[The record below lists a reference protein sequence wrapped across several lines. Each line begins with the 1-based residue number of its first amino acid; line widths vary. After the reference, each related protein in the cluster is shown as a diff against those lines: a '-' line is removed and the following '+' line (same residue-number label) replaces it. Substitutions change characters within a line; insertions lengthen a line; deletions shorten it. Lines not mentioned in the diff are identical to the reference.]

1 VRSKET
7 ETHKLSACYAS
18 VSILVLASAML
29 PSSTVAQTLLN
40 ASDLIKS
47 EDYPAG
53 SMNRGEEGIAA
64 YELSFKNGRQANCRI
79 TSSSGFEELDS
90 ATCRLVMERSSFD
103 MSTLTKGKWPYYYN
117 RVRWSIRP
125 GEPRLPSGG
134 LFASASVS
142 RVDPDKN
149 RCQYSDGVVQF
160 VHTFSPCIQAA
171 VVPNQQSVIRVT
183 GKRDPSQQNAMPV
196 TIAPVAVRPA
206 PLSENIDVYKG
217 GSPCGTR
224 RYCNTIHA
232 TRLQDAYVSSATTE
246 AQRTKMVE
254 IIWENT
260 KGAATD
266 WNAAAGSYFF
276 WRSRPFGLLSKNQLC
291 KDMKKSRK
299 TASPNYSYYLSEL
312 TTRGLT
318 EKQCA
323 VQWGKIFLAVGAVA
337 VVAAAASGGGGGSY
351 GSAGTEDVTFRWDE
365 QPGDFGVGRRWVCRG
380 EQTGQYAETTRCAGT
395 IKADTR
401 WPG

>member
-1 VRSKET
+1 MRNKKT
-7 ETHKLSACYAS
+7 ETHKLSACYAT
-18 VSILVLASAML
+18 VSILVLASAIL

-40 ASDLIKS
+40 ASDLIRS
-47 EDYPAG
+47 SDYPAG
-53 SMNRGEEGIAA
+53 SMSRGEEGIAV
-64 YELSFKNGRQANCRI
+64 YELTLKDGRPAACKI
-79 TSSSGFEELDS
+79 TSSAGYEELNS
-90 ATCRLVMERSSFD
+90 ATCRLAMERSAFD
-103 MSTLTKGKWPYYYN
+103 VFNLPKGVWSKYIGTMK
-117 RVRWSIRP
+117 WSIQQ
-125 GEPRLPSGG
+125 GKPRAPTGG

-160 VHTFSPCIQAA
+160 VHTLSPCIQAA
-171 VVPNQQSVIRVT
+171 GVPDQQSVIRVT
-183 GKRDPSQQNAMPV
+183 GKRDPSQQNALPV

-206 PLSENIDVYKG
+206 PLSESVDVYKG

-232 TRLQDAYVSSATTE
+232 TRLQDAYGSSATTD
-246 AQRTKMVE
+246 AQRSKMVE

-276 WRSRPFGLLSKNQLC
+276 WRSRPYGLLTKNQLC
-291 KDMKKSRK
+291 RDMKKSRK
-299 TASPNYSYYLSEL
+299 AGSPNYSYYLSEL

-351 GSAGTEDVTFRWDE
+351 GAARTEDVTFRWDE
-365 QPGDFGVGRRWVCRG
+365 QPEEFGRGRRWVCRG
-380 EQTGQYAETTRCAGT
+380 EQTGQYAEITRCAGT